1 MKLLAEKPLQEIL
14 NGLKSNTGISSAT
27 LITEDGLLIASDE
40 ASSTLERMSH
50 LAEIGAISAGILS
63 MAERAIELITDKN
76 LDQITLKGGKDDD
89 DSSVTI
95 VLSSIYQNIILLVM
109 FPSKLNI
116 GLVFYEIE
124 NVKNKIEEFMNSCET
139 EVLLNAES
147 VL

>member
-40 ASSTLERMSH
+40 ASSTLERMTH

-63 MAERAIELITDKN
+63 MAERAIDLITDKN

-109 FPSKLNI
+109 FPSKLNM

-124 NVKNKIEEFMNSCET
+124 NVKSKIEEFMNSCET
-139 EVLLNAES
+139 EVILNAES

>member
-1 MKLLAEKPLQEIL
+1 MLAQKPLQEML
-14 NGLKSNTGISSAT
+14 NTLKANTGISSAT

-40 ASSTLERMSH
+40 ASNTLERMAH
-50 LAEIGAISAGILS
+50 LAEIGAISAGIIS

-76 LDQITLKGGKDDD
+76 LDQITLKGGNDDD

-116 GLVFYEIE
+116 GLVFFEIE
-124 NVKNKIEEFMNSCET
+124 NIKKKIEEFMNKYKDEII
-139 EVLLNAES
+139 LNSES